1 MAPSR
6 RSCPS
11 DGCQLLIHSD
21 VGPLKGFDFVDLKKY
36 GDKRGASWR
45 EFLWHHPP
53 QARRFFRRFG
63 AELANRAEP
72 TVSLPH
78 RSTEHPRCLNCHP
91 AGDRPTQGMDA
102 HPHLPLVV
110 RGADGHGAIGM
121 RCTNCHGPANYDPA
135 RVPGHELWHLAPIEM
150 AWQGK
155 TLGEICEQ
163 IKDPKQNGGKTLEDL
178 VHHMGEDSLVGWGWN
193 PGAGREPAPGTQK
206 ELGNLVEAWVNSGA
220 ACPAP

>member
-1 MAPSR
+1 
-6 RSCPS
+6 
-11 DGCQLLIHSD
+11 
-21 VGPLKGFDFVDLKKY
+21 
-36 GDKRGASWR
+36 
-45 EFLWHHPP
+45 
-53 QARRFFRRFG
+53 
-63 AELANRAEP
+63 
-72 TVSLPH
+72 
-78 RSTEHPRCLNCHP
+78 
-91 AGDRPTQGMDA
+91 
-102 HPHLPLVV
+102 
-110 RGADGHGAIGM
+110 
-121 RCTNCHGPANYDPA
+121 
-135 RVPGHELWHLAPIEM
+135 M